1 MKRFENILVVLD
13 RKTDNGALIE
23 RAVTLGQ
30 RNQARL
36 TVVVVAAELPQDL
49 PTQVAARPTGVEA
62 PAIDIIEE
70 LPPDISAT
78 TKPVPVNIQEP
89 TSDTLEALLPEGTKP
104 VPSKSAIVIQE
115 QIAEDDSHY
124 LEQVAA
130 SIQQAGVQVNTKVL
144 HGTPFLTIIREVLR
158 NDHDMVMIAA
168 EGRRVFKEMFY
179 GRTSMHLMRKCPC
192 PVWVLNPDQPEHYSC
207 ILAAVDPTPS
217 SEERDTLN
225 TKIMDLATSLAHRE
239 RCELLIIHTYTS
251 TLESHVRSGR
261 ISVPQSKLDEWG
273 RELRDTRRRSLGELL
288 ELYDLENLKHQVYML
303 KGEAGILIP
312 ALAAAREVELIVM
325 GTLSRTGIAGLF
337 IGNTAEK
344 VLRQVDCSVL
354 TVKPEGFITPVK
366 LDA

>member
-13 RKTDNGALIE
+13 RKTDSGALIE

-36 TVVVVAAELPQDL
+36 TVVVVAEELPQDL
-49 PTQVAARPTGVEA
+49 PTQVAAQPTGIEA
-62 PAIDIIEE
+62 PGIDIIEE
-70 LPPDISAT
+70 LPPDIFAPA
-78 TKPVPVNIQEP
+78 KPVPAYIQEP

-104 VPSKSAIVIQE
+104 VPSKSPLVIQE

-124 LEQVAA
+124 LDQVTA

-144 HGTPFLTIIREVLR
+144 HGTPFLTIIQEVLR

-192 PVWVLNPDQPEHYSC
+192 PVWVMNPDQPKHYSH

-225 TKIMDLATSLAHRE
+225 IKIMDLATSLAHRE
-239 RCELLIIHTYTS
+239 HCELLVIHTWTFS
-251 TLESHVRSGR
+251 LESHLRSGR
-261 ISVPQSKLDEWG
+261 VNVPLSKVDEWE
-273 RELRDTRRRSLGELL
+273 RALRDKHRRSLGDLL
-288 ELYDLENLKHQVYML
+288 QPYDLTNLEHQVYML
-303 KGEAGILIP
+303 RGEAGRLIP
-312 ALAAAREVELIVM
+312 ALAKAREVELIVM
-325 GTLSRTGIAGLF
+325 GTVSRTGVTGFL

-354 TVKPEGFITPVK
+354 VVKPDKFVTPVK
-366 LDA
+366 LDE

>member
-1 MKRFENILVVLD
+1 MKRFKNILVVLD
-13 RKTDNGALIE
+13 HESGSEALIE
-23 RAVTLGQ
+23 RAVTVGQ

-36 TVVVVAAELPQDL
+36 TVIVVAEELPQDL
-49 PTQVAARPTGVEA
+49 PTQVAAQPTGIEA
-62 PAIDIIEE
+62 PGIDIIEE
-70 LPPDISAT
+70 LPPDIFAPA
-78 TKPVPVNIQEP
+78 KPVPAYIQEP

-104 VPSKSAIVIQE
+104 VPSKSPLVIQE

-124 LEQVAA
+124 LDQVTA

-144 HGTPFLTIIREVLR
+144 HGTPFLTIIQEVLR

-192 PVWVLNPDQPEHYSC
+192 PVWVMNPDQPKHYSH

-225 TKIMDLATSLAHRE
+225 IKIMDLATSLAHRE
-239 RCELLIIHTYTS
+239 RCELLVIHTWS
-251 TLESHVRSGR
+251 LTLESHMRSGR
-261 ISVPQSKLDEWG
+261 VSVPQRRVEEWG
-273 RELRDTRRRSLGELL
+273 RGLRDAHRRWLGELL
-288 ELYDLENLKHQVYML
+288 QLYDLENLEHQVYML

-325 GTLSRTGIAGLF
+325 GTLSRSGVAGFF

-344 VLRQVDCSVL
+344 VLHQVDCSVL

-366 LDA
+366 LEA